1 MVTPGGGGGACS
13 FSDEQPAQ
21 ITSAIAKRIRNEDCL
36 NTNLRSVN
44 ETGSR
49 WLFADFSCGHG
60 AMRKSRS
67 FFIRIASQI
76 ASPTCTNET
85 LPAALHTKPQVLT
98 SPARRATDVQVPVR
112 GPSLERL

>member
-1 MVTPGGGGGACS
+1 MVTPGGGGDACS
-13 FSDEQPAQ
+13 FLEEQPAQ

-36 NTNLRSVN
+36 NTNLRFAN

-67 FFIRIASQI
+67 FVIRIASEI

-85 LPAALHTKPQVLT
+85 LAASLHAKPLVLT

-112 GPSLERL
+112 DSSLERL